1 MVEKIIHS
9 IEFSNQYENIT
20 EKKTETI
27 ETIKSTQAIFID
39 IADSF
44 IEYIRYWIQELDD
57 DLKSN
62 GWGVTYL
69 LQVEN
74 AYELLTVF
82 QIFDYFNGRFPLTN
96 ALLIVLDGEMPEGK
110 EERNLKQFYEM
121 FKDTNSHGLVS
132 L

>member
-1 MVEKIIHS
+1 M
-9 IEFSNQYENIT
+9 
-20 EKKTETI
+20 
-27 ETIKSTQAIFID
+27 
-39 IADSF
+39 
-44 IEYIRYWIQELDD
+44 
-57 DLKSN
+57 
-62 GWGVTYL
+62 

>member
-44 IEYIRYWIQELDD
+44 IEYIRY
-57 DLKSN
+57 
-62 GWGVTYL
+62 
-69 LQVEN
+69 
-74 AYELLTVF
+74 
-82 QIFDYFNGRFPLTN
+82 
-96 ALLIVLDGEMPEGK
+96 
-110 EERNLKQFYEM
+110 
-121 FKDTNSHGLVS
+121 
-132 L
+132 